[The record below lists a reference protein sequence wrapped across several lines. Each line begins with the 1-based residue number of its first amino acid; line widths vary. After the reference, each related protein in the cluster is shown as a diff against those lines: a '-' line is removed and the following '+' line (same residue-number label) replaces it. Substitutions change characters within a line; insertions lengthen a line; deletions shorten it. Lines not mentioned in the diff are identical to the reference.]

1 MIRFLKSSAAGN
13 GLDDYNIYCEVLRVI
28 LLFKIAIV
36 RTLCVSEKCN
46 LEMFAS
52 DSDLF

>member
-1 MIRFLKSSAAGN
+1 MVSFLRSSAAGKN
-13 GLDDYNIYCEVLRVI
+13 LDDYNIYCEVLHVI

-36 RTLCVSEKCN
+36 HTLCVSEKQN